1 MFTNILFTLVGLFV
15 AWVIFQNAVL
25 IWANYRRIGKEQSLY
40 KTEKKM
46 STFSFEIKEP
56 LKFFGKRN
64 DIQLKLFD
72 ANLKIMIEE
81 NIPHLDDFI
90 NNNNNISK
98 KVEVGKLSKNN
109 IAFDKDD
116 NPFVIQMKVFDV
128 NGIELEL
135 NDYIGS
141 FFPYEQTGDCMIFN
155 LKNKENLNKLH
166 KIEVFSEKDIQAE
179 VLFHSYDRY

>member
-1 MFTNILFTLVGLFV
+1 
-15 AWVIFQNAVL
+15 
-25 IWANYRRIGKEQSLY
+25 
-40 KTEKKM
+40 
-46 STFSFEIKEP
+46 
-56 LKFFGKRN
+56 
-64 DIQLKLFD
+64 
-72 ANLKIMIEE
+72 MIEE
-81 NIPHLDDFI
+81 NIPHLDAFI
-90 NNNNNISK
+90 NNNNISK

-141 FFPYEQTGDCMIFN
+141 FFPYDQTGDCMIFN
-155 LKNKENLNKLH
+155 LKNKENLKKLH

-179 VLFHSYDRY
+179 VIFHSYDR